1 MLLADIPNSPRL
13 VNDHVSLKRWNLG
26 DDHGALSR
34 IPSGL
39 LFFGTALNEGSRGR
53 NLFLRQCK
61 PRERQPYPRHES
73 VADLSKRVALVRWRG
88 LPRLEEVVKDRRT
101 VLHRCAQYP
110 RLDVCQVKRTRG
122 TVLQDRRLI
131 GRQLL

>member
-39 LFFGTALNEGSRGR
+39 LFFGMALNEGSRGR
-53 NLFLRQCK
+53 NLFLRLCK

-73 VADLSKRVALVRWRG
+73 VAELSKRVALVRWLV
-88 LPRLEEVVKDRRT
+88 LPRIEEVVKDLRKWMN
-101 VLHRCAQYP
+101 RCARYP
-110 RLDVCQVKRTRG
+110 RLY
-122 TVLQDRRLI
+122 
-131 GRQLL
+131 